1 MKKALLILVLLSV
14 FVPMV
19 VWADESSD
27 AADTCGG
34 AIAADTCVQYCRCLG
49 TEDEMLPPG
58 DPPRQCI
65 CNPLAAE
72 DFNVIVDKIVDFI
85 FNIAIILVPLMAIVA
100 GFLFVTAGG
109 NPEQIKRAR
118 DIIIWSAVG
127 LVIVL
132 LSKGIGAIINQI
144 LGVRGG

>member
-1 MKKALLILVLLSV
+1 MRKALLILVLLSV
-14 FVPMV
+14 SVPMV
-19 VWADESSD
+19 VWA
-27 AADTCGG
+27 
-34 AIAADTCVQYCRCLG
+34 VQAGSCKEYCDNLG
-49 TEDEMLPPG
+49 TTEEMDPPG

-85 FNIAIILVPLMAIVA
+85 FNIAIVLVPLMAIVA